1 MKSIIL
7 KTSLFSFFL
16 IPISVSGISINYSF
30 VFYCLFIFFYRKK
43 IIKPPKFVTIFLI
56 YLIGIF
62 LFSHFLTLY
71 SNPYLLRSLVSFLIF
86 ISIFSF
92 SYVNIKKDEILA
104 FKYSLIFISL
114 IFSFSSIYTTLH
126 LGISSGADAKVLV
139 GSQRIGF
146 IYLCSIWILFL
157 SENLFKGFIQNK
169 LRFLGII
176 IIFIGLLLTFSRSSI
191 VSLIISIFFYLAIK
205 FKYLFKINFKTSM
218 RLLVV
223 SSLIVYTTFFIL
235 PEISFFAD
243 FYSARLFNLILSGEL
258 LNNLSDMTSSEGQR
272 LTIWG
277 QIFNK
282 SIENPFFSNSFL
294 GYWSLKGSI
303 TGSSHNQILDVLL
316 RTGILG
322 TIFYLYLLYVVS
334 RTLFI
339 KHFDLFLA
347 FFSVLVYGLF
357 HETFKE
363 SHGAFM
369 LSFFIGILS
378 NERQGLYLK
387 NEI

>member
-1 MKSIIL
+1 
-7 KTSLFSFFL
+7 
-16 IPISVSGISINYSF
+16 
-30 VFYCLFIFFYRKK
+30 
-43 IIKPPKFVTIFLI
+43 
-56 YLIGIF
+56 
-62 LFSHFLTLY
+62 
-71 SNPYLLRSLVSFLIF
+71 
-86 ISIFSF
+86 
-92 SYVNIKKDEILA
+92 
-104 FKYSLIFISL
+104 
-114 IFSFSSIYTTLH
+114 
-126 LGISSGADAKVLV
+126 
-139 GSQRIGF
+139 
-146 IYLCSIWILFL
+146 
-157 SENLFKGFIQNK
+157 
-169 LRFLGII
+169 
-176 IIFIGLLLTFSRSSI
+176 
-191 VSLIISIFFYLAIK
+191 
-205 FKYLFKINFKTSM
+205 M